1 MNHQPKLIYLARH
14 APGLSRTGFTAR
26 WREHAALGMS
36 RPRWRNVARYV
47 HVDLEP
53 GCGFDAIGMI
63 WHRSSEHRAAHLAD
77 TTSRA
82 EMEADEAVTFARP
95 IAESCLAAREEV
107 LVAPSDGA
115 TWLMVA
121 FLDHLHPELTVAN
134 HCGHIRNFPLA
145 PERATGWGLMSAQI
159 DEFSF
164 ARRADAVAAAK
175 ALEAPGV
182 MLVVGRAVEL
192 YRR

>member
-14 APGLSRTGFTAR
+14 APGLSRAGFTAR

-36 RPRWRNVARYV
+36 RPRWRNIARYV

-63 WHRSSEHRAAHLAD
+63 WHRSPEHRAAHLAD

-82 EMEADEAVTFARP
+82 EMEADEAATFARP
-95 IAESCLAAREEV
+95 IAESCLVAREEV

-121 FLDHLHPELTVAN
+121 FLGHLHLELTVAN

-145 PERATGWGLMSAQI
+145 PERGPVWGLMSAQI

-164 ARRADAVAAAK
+164 VRRADAVAAAK
-175 ALEAPGV
+175 AFEAPGV
-182 MLVVGRAVEL
+182 KLVVGRAVEL
-192 YRR
+192 DQR